1 MMPFI
6 QGLLIA
12 VGAAFGIGPG
22 TALQWSAT
30 SRRGMGAGAMAIAG
44 LYFSDV
50 LLLSIACFSPVI
62 REVRHMHSAVL
73 TIIGGGLLIALGVSG
88 LIKKSAQVLPMLSST
103 AEPAH
108 GFFLQG
114 FLLNICNPVAV
125 VFWLGMLSFGNA
137 QFSSCSAGFFVFIG
151 TYLGTSIALDFCK
164 CMLFCRVQQFC
175 SSSVFVWANRLV
187 SVIIIGTGI
196 AVLVR

>member
-6 QGLLIA
+6 QGALIA
-12 VGAAFGIGPG
+12 MGAAFGIGPG

-30 SRRGMGAGAMAIAG
+30 SRKGIGAGAMAIAG
-44 LYFSDV
+44 LYFSDI

-62 REVRHMHSAVL
+62 HEVRHIHSAVL

-88 LIKKSAQVLPMLSST
+88 LIKKPAQVLPMLPST
-103 AEPAH
+103 AVPAH

-114 FLLNICNPVAV
+114 FFLNICNPIAV
-125 VFWLGMLSFGNA
+125 VFWLGMLSFGSARFNP
-137 QFSSCSAGFFVFIG
+137 CSVGFFIFIA
-151 TYLGTSIALDFCK
+151 TYLGTSITLDFCK
-164 CMLFCRVQQFC
+164 CMLFCHVQQFC